1 MMYRLRVF
9 LWRLLGIDYH
19 QILRVQDYVFLKKDR
34 FAQLGEGTYDNGALV
49 FRWTEAP
56 LRIGKYC
63 SIANN
68 VRFIVDE
75 GYHTASGITSFPIAN
90 TLFKEEKS
98 LPDGEDKNTFL
109 ETVHQ
114 RQGITIGNDV
124 WIGMGVHIMPG
135 VTLGNGITVA
145 ANSVVTSSSEIPDYS
160 IIAGTPAKVIGMKHN
175 AETIKKLNDIAWWN
189 WDKNMIKERVKDFY
203 PSGKT
208 KEESIEQFIKK
219 YGK

>member
-1 MMYRLRVF
+1 MCRLRIF

-19 QILRVQDYVFLKKDR
+19 QILRVQDNVFLKKDK
-34 FAQLGEGTYDNGALV
+34 FSELGEGTYDNGALV
-49 FRWTEAP
+49 FRWTQAP

-75 GYHTASGITSFPIAN
+75 GYHTASGITSFPIVN
-90 TLFKEEKS
+90 TLFKEEKT
-98 LPDGEDKNTFL
+98 LPDGVDKNEFL
-109 ETVHQ
+109 SAVNQ
-114 RQGITIGNDV
+114 REGITIGHDV

-135 VTLGNGITVA
+135 VTLGNGITIA
-145 ANSVVTSSSEIPDYS
+145 ANSVVTGSTEIPDYS
-160 IIAGTPAKVIGMKHN
+160 IIAGTPAKVIAMKHDKDVIN
-175 AETIKKLNDIAWWN
+175 KLNDIAWWD
-189 WDKNMIKERVKDFY
+189 WDKKTIKSRVKDFY
-203 PSGKT
+203 SSGQT